1 MRFSMTARF
10 LTRASVARS
19 VAAAAG
25 VAWCAMPIVTPAR
38 AELAEV
44 KIAKQYGIAYLP
56 LMLMEADK
64 LIEKHA
70 GLAGI
75 GDLKV
80 GWTTFGGGSA
90 MNDAILSNS
99 LHFAS
104 GGVAPLAVIWARTKG
119 SIDVKCVTAMN
130 SMPIYLNTRNP
141 SVKSLKDFGD
151 KDRIALPAVKVS
163 LQAITLQMAAQKELG
178 HGRHGDL
185 DRLTVAMAHPDG
197 QAALLSGSSE
207 ITGHFSA
214 PPFQYQ
220 QLKQPGIRRVVS
232 SYEVLGGPAT
242 FTVMWATEKFRLENP
257 KVYGAFL
264 AAFAEATQAINADKR
279 GAAARYLQIANDR
292 KSSVDDIAAMLTD
305 PEIEFTMTPKNIMK
319 YATFMHSTGSIKQL
333 PASWK
338 DLCFDN
344 LHGLQGS

>member
-1 MRFSMTARF
+1 MATVSSSGTLGGKFGGAALLCSM
-10 LTRASVARS
+10 LVALAP
-19 VAAAAG
+19 V
-25 VAWCAMPIVTPAR
+25 AR
-38 AELAEV
+38 AEVAEV
-44 KIAKQYGIAYLP
+44 KIAKQYGITYLP

-64 LIEKHA
+64 LVEKHA
-70 GLAGI
+70 AAVGLT
-75 GDLKV
+75 DLKV
-80 GWTTFGGGSA
+80 GWNTFGGGSA

-104 GGVAPLAVIWARTKG
+104 GGVAPLATIWARTKG

-141 SVKSLKDFGD
+141 AVKSLKDLGD

-178 HGRHGDL
+178 PGRHGDL

-220 QLKQPGIRRVVS
+220 QLKQPGIRRLVS

-242 FTVMWATEKFRLENP
+242 FTVVWATAKFRDENP
-257 KVYGAFL
+257 KAYGAFV
-264 AAFAEATQAINADKR
+264 AAFAEATAAINADKR

-305 PEIEFTMTPKNIMK
+305 PEIEFTMTPKNTMK
-319 YATFMHSTGSIKQL
+319 YVTFMHSISAIKQL

-344 LHGLQGS
+344 VHGLPGS